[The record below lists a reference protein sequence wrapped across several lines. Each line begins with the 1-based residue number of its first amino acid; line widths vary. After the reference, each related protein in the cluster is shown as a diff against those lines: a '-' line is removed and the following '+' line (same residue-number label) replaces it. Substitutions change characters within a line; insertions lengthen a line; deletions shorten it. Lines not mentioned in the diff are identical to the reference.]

1 MRTLLAALPL
11 ILLGTSVAWAQP
23 KTDVVALPNGDRIT
37 GEVKKLSRGRLEFS
51 TDDAGTMQIEWDKVF
66 WLQAVRQFEVITT
79 DGRLLLGQ
87 LRRGADRTLI
97 VAGADGDI
105 PLPTMDV
112 TSIVP
117 IGASLWKRLDG
128 SIDAGFNYTRSSGIA
143 TTTFNT
149 ETSFR
154 REASTLTLSASAT
167 LTKRDDEV
175 ERDDRA
181 YVDLSYLR
189 FRAPHWVFITGG
201 RFETNESLGL
211 ALRSQLGGTIGVRLV
226 NSNRAQFGVGS
237 GLVVNDEHGID
248 TASTQ
253 NVEGLVDVRGS
264 FYTYDR
270 PKTDISGVFQYYPSL
285 SNWGRQRLQV
295 DVSVR
300 REVFKDFFVAVN
312 VFDTFDS
319 DPPNPSADR
328 NDWGIV
334 VSLGLTY

>member
-1 MRTLLAALPL
+1 VRTLFLALPL
-11 ILLGTSVAWAQP
+11 VLMTSVSWAQP

-66 WLQAVRQFEVITT
+66 WLQAARQFEIITT
-79 DGRLLLGQ
+79 DGRLLFGELK
-87 LRRGADRTLI
+87 RGADRFL
-97 VAGADGDI
+97 VVSGPDGDVS
-105 PLPTMDV
+105 LATLEV

-117 IGASLWKRLDG
+117 IGASFWKKLDG
-128 SIDAGFNYTRSSGIA
+128 SVDAGFNYTRSSGIA
-143 TTTFNT
+143 TTTFNA

-154 REASTLTLSASAT
+154 REASTFTLSGSAT
-167 LTKRDDEV
+167 LTKREDDV
-175 ERDDRA
+175 EDDDRGF
-181 YVDLSYLR
+181 VDLSYLR
-189 FRAPHWVFITGG
+189 FRSPHWVFITAG

-211 ALRSQLGGTIGVRLV
+211 SLRSQLGGTVGLRLV
-226 NSNRAQFGVGS
+226 NSNRAQFGIGS
-237 GLVVNDEHGID
+237 GLVVNDEQGID
-248 TASTQ
+248 AAATQ

-270 PKTDISGVFQYYPSL
+270 PKTEISGMFQYYPSL

-295 DVSVR
+295 DASVR
-300 REVFKDFFVAVN
+300 REVFKDFFVSVN

-319 DPPNPSADR
+319 EPPNPEAAI
-328 NDWGIV
+328 NDWGVV